1 MIPIDLSSR
10 DIAIILSSLKAR
22 LSWHQR
28 MVKMVGIQ
36 STQERMHKR
45 IEETEHL
52 IATLKDQQ

>member
-1 MIPIDLSSR
+1 
-10 DIAIILSSLKAR
+10 
-22 LSWHQR
+22 